1 MQNFFKKI
9 RNLTF
14 LVLFLGIFLNTSWAE
29 GKTVIHFFYG
39 NGCPHCEREF
49 EFLQEL
55 AGERDDFI
63 VQEYE
68 VWYNADNAKLL
79 AEVGKKSW
87 KTISGVP
94 FTLIGEKSLI
104 GFGGAKSSGQE
115 IISALDFCRENTCK
129 DLVAEIFGIEEKTET
144 PDPSLPDTEN
154 NTQEE
159 AILSEDS
166 NHESEDNNE
175 SDDSIW
181 GIIEERN
188 NPESDNIEDTIITT
202 DESLE
207 DLPVI
212 ESSVFGTID
221 LKKFSLPVITIIIG
235 ALDGFNPCAMW
246 ILLFLISMLLGMKN
260 RKRMRILGST
270 FILVSG
276 GVYFLFMAA
285 WLNLIEILSYIV
297 WIRAGIGIFALLGW
311 GYNLYQY
318 CKSSKDSGCH
328 VVSEK
333 KRSKIFDKIRNIVQ
347 EKSFWIALVGIS
359 ILAISVNLVE
369 LLCSAGLPIV
379 YTQILE
385 VNNLSMLGKYAYILL
400 YIFFF
405 ILDDLFVFFVSMKTL
420 HLTGI
425 TTKYTKYSHMI
436 GGILMVII
444 GLLLI
449 FRPEWL
455 MFG

>member
-1 MQNFFKKI
+1 M
-9 RNLTF
+9 
-14 LVLFLGIFLNTSWAE
+14 
-29 GKTVIHFFYG
+29 
-39 NGCPHCEREF
+39 
-49 EFLQEL
+49 
-55 AGERDDFI
+55 
-63 VQEYE
+63 
-68 VWYNADNAKLL
+68 
-79 AEVGKKSW
+79 
-87 KTISGVP
+87 
-94 FTLIGEKSLI
+94 
-104 GFGGAKSSGQE
+104 
-115 IISALDFCRENTCK
+115 
-129 DLVAEIFGIEEKTET
+129 
-144 PDPSLPDTEN
+144 
-154 NTQEE
+154 
-159 AILSEDS
+159 
-166 NHESEDNNE
+166 
-175 SDDSIW
+175 
-181 GIIEERN
+181 
-188 NPESDNIEDTIITT
+188 
-202 DESLE
+202 
-207 DLPVI
+207 I

-285 WLNLIEILSYIV
+285 WLNLIEFLSYIV
-297 WIRAGIGIFALLGW
+297 WIRAGIGIFALLGG

-333 KRSKIFDKIRNIVQ
+333 KRSKIFDKIRRIVQ

-359 ILAISVNLVE
+359 VLAISVNLIE
-369 LLCSAGLPIV
+369 LLCSAGFPVV

-405 ILDDLFVFFVSMKTL
+405 ILDDLLVFFISMKTL

-425 TTKYTKYSHMI
+425 TTKYTKYSHII

-444 GLLLI
+444 
-449 FRPEWL
+449 
-455 MFG
+455 